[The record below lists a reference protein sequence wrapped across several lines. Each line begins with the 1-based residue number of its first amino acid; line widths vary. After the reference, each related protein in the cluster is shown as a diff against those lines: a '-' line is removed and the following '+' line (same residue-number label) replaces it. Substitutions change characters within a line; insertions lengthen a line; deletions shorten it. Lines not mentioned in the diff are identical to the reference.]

1 MITAGNGTFQ
11 TTVVNAGPQSVAL
24 SAPQNAG
31 GTFELDLQPEILL
44 PFEGI
49 GVDTVWRLE
58 LPRAANP
65 FDYGTIADVLLT
77 IEYTALASPDYRAQ
91 VIAGSAANARA
102 PTGRSACA
110 SSSPMPGTTC
120 TTRTRPRAR

>member
-1 MITAGNGTFQ
+1 M
-11 TTVVNAGPQSVAL
+11 
-24 SAPQNAG
+24 
-31 GTFELDLQPEILL
+31 
-44 PFEGI
+44 
-49 GVDTVWRLE
+49 DTVWRLE

-77 IEYTALASPDYRAQ
+77 IEYTALDSPDYRAQ
-91 VIAGSAANARA
+91 VIAALGRKARA

-110 SSSPMPGTTC
+110 SSSPIPGTTC